1 MDHEWGTLLK
11 VIYKRPNCRLN
22 NWSRAGDLEIVEAD
36 LLADKPFH
44 KAVLGVDYVFHLASP
59 FFVKA
64 DDPDPE
70 TSLLKPAV
78 QGTTN
83 LFEAVVAADEA
94 GHRVRRVVLTSSVA
108 ALKGRSPT
116 VPKNGKAFTDQDWNE
131 TSTIDNGEAYWLSK
145 VWRVLAI
152 GQGVWCFYFL

>member
-1 MDHEWGTLLK
+1 M
-11 VIYKRPNCRLN
+11 
-22 NWSRAGDLEIVEAD
+22 EAD

-116 VPKNGKAFTDQDWNE
+116 QPKNGKAFTDQDWNE

-145 VWRVLAI
+145 VRRMLTI
-152 GQGVWCFYFL
+152 GQGFWRFYFFIHSAEI